1 MKKMKKQ
8 LIKLLNIQAPS
19 GEEHKVVEYV
29 KPILKSLC
37 DKVWLDDY
45 KNLLAEKKV
54 GSGKGATIILS
65 AHMDSVSNI
74 AKERVVYESNGTFYT
89 TKGILGADDRAGIAI
104 LLAVLRNVD
113 KTAFEGTIKVAF
125 SREEE
130 IGCVG
135 SQNIDP
141 EWIKGSDL
149 AIVVDRRGNK
159 DIVVGNYSQA
169 FCSNA
174 VGKFFE
180 DCSALQDMN
189 WEATEGGISDACTF
203 AELNVNAV
211 NLSAGYLNE
220 HTEKEYVVF
229 KDMQRTVKL
238 ILQAFATINDFAGSF
253 GDVPLSNDWI
263 EGFDETMYSEM
274 WGDYSDQYEDLWEGR
289 DQYGTVTSS
298 IVDGNVCITQRV
310 GQSLDELYI
319 SKSTFENIIKAYER
333 NKVANSYNSYLVDNH
348 LPSTSGLSE
357 SEKVVIEK
365 HGKIGTF

>member
-8 LIKLLNIQAPS
+8 LVKLLNIQAPS
-19 GEEHKVVEYV
+19 GEEHKVVKYV
-29 KPILKSLC
+29 KPILQSLC

-74 AKERVVYESNGTFYT
+74 IKDRVVYESNGTFYS

-104 LLAVLRNVD
+104 LLAVLRNVE

-135 SQNIDP
+135 SQKIDP

-149 AIVVDRRGNK
+149 AIVVDRRGNN

-169 FCSNA
+169 FCSNE

-189 WEATEGGISDACTF
+189 WQATEGGISDACTF

-211 NLSAGYLNE
+211 NLSAGYQNE
-220 HTEKEYVVF
+220 HTEKEYVVY
-229 KDMQRTVKL
+229 KDMQKTVKL
-238 ILQAFATINDFAGSF
+238 ILQVLASVNDFAGGF
-253 GDVPLSNDWI
+253 GDVPLSNNWVEGYDGMAYYNDWN
-263 EGFDETMYSEM
+263 
-274 WGDYSDQYEDLWEGR
+274 DYADDYEDLWEGR
-289 DQYGTVTSS
+289 DQYGTVSSS

-310 GQSLDELYI
+310 GEALDEVYI
-319 SKSTFENIIKAYER
+319 STATFEKIIRAYER
-333 NKVANSYNSYLVDNH
+333 NKVANSYTSYLTDNT
-348 LPSTSGLSE
+348 LPSAGGLSE
-357 SEKVVIEK
+357 AEKVVIEK